1 MTEGTPRRPGR
12 PKKYD
17 PAQLKDQGAPK
28 LSIRFDPDL
37 FAFLQEQP
45 RGSRATLEELVRR
58 EASPMRK
65 LALHL
70 TLAIKNLPS
79 EQRDNSSQ
87 PPSPNVDSLQ
97 KLALRSVE
105 HAARLLTFGKDDPDS
120 VVQARK
126 LAATVLEQIEGQ
138 STQEVSKSATMR
150 LLSATC
156 SLARATSEFFTDRA
170 KSDELAM
177 NGLYTLARAPEKPV
191 SGENRA

>member
-1 MTEGTPRRPGR
+1 MTDGMQRRPGR

-58 EASPMRK
+58 EASPMRE
-65 LALHL
+65 LALEL
-70 TLAIKNLPS
+70 TLAIKELPS
-79 EQRDNSSQ
+79 EPRGNASHL
-87 PPSPNVDSLQ
+87 PNPKEDSLQ

-105 HAARLLTFGKDDPDS
+105 HAARLLAFGKDDPDA
-120 VVQARK
+120 VEQARK
-126 LAATVLEQIEGQ
+126 LAVTVMERIEGLTSQ
-138 STQEVSKSATMR
+138 KVGKTAIMR
-150 LLSATC
+150 ILSATF
-156 SLARATSEFFTDRA
+156 SLARSTSEFLTDPP

-177 NGLYTLARAPEKPV
+177 SGLHTLARDSEEPNA
-191 SGENRA
+191 R